1 MRGRRRSIQT
11 AEHLGT
17 RERKWGEGRE
27 SESESQKKKKRRKRK
42 RRGGWWPVYAVAE
55 LPEAS
60 G

>member
-11 AEHLGT
+11 AEHLST
-17 RERKWGEGRE
+17 RERKWGEGME
-27 SESESQKKKKRRKRK
+27 SESPPPPQKKRRKRK
-42 RRGGWWPVYAVAE
+42 RRGGWWPVYAVTE